1 MKLSFLIE
9 RDVYFRVFGVIIDEA
24 LKRGHQV
31 FCLHDYSQ
39 SRTGSKGYQFPD
51 ISQIPKFRNGAV
63 NSLEFNGEQDFLD
76 KILQNNIQVV
86 CSLDFTKRNLQVR
99 KFLKEKGVFWVALQ
113 NGFDS
118 GPHSGEYLSMPDR
131 FFIYSFEWL
140 KWIFEYLKESGKT
153 KEENF
158 LSFQNKVQGK
168 VKAVGFWLAEQK
180 FTVDSFAIKKK
191 WGIPLDKKVVLFL
204 PFPFG
209 SSLKTFWTKC
219 VYGTR
224 FFSKE
229 NDFRLTGAIR
239 EFCDKN
245 NAILLVKC
253 RKKDPAKRY
262 LVKMAD
268 EVIYDESFYPST
280 TMECFSIADVCFNF
294 YSTVALESVAMGVS
308 NVCIAPDISNW
319 KDINNVFWQTILDK
333 EKDFFDFSGVS
344 YLKTIPEIINNLP
357 KQTFADFSFDK
368 EAQAQYLQK
377 FANSNIEVA
386 SANIIAE
393 IEKLE
398 EKR

>member
-1 MKLSFLIE
+1 MKIAFLVE
-9 RDVYFRVFGVIIDEA
+9 RNIYFRFFGEIIDMA
-24 LKRGHQV
+24 LKRSHQV
-31 FCLHDYSQ
+31 FCFHDYNQ
-39 SRTGSKGYQFPD
+39 QKTGSKGYQFPD
-51 ISQIPKFRNGAV
+51 INQTPNFKNGKV
-63 NSLEFNGEQDFLD
+63 TSLTYENQEELKD
-76 KILQNNIQVV
+76 KILQQEIKVIVSLGISPIILNIQN
-86 CSLDFTKRNLQVR
+86 K
-99 KFLKEKGVFWVALQ
+99 LKEKAVCWVALQ
-113 NGFDS
+113 NGFDIAFS
-118 GPHSGEYLSMPDR
+118 GIDMDKPDK
-131 FFIYSFEWL
+131 FFIYSWEWL
-140 KWIFEYLKESGKT
+140 EWMFEYLKKT
-153 KEENF
+153 N
-158 LSFQNKVQGK
+158 QAKVQDFQHFK
-168 VKAVGFWLAEQK
+168 SSLQDRVEAVGFWLCQK
-180 FTVDSFAIKKK
+180 QSLISLNQIKKK